1 MVYAVG
7 IHIYERK
14 NEMTNKKLYYK
25 NEAGEKVEYKLSEVS
40 LKQRASLVV
49 EYADM
54 VVSDEAGYAY
64 LLKDLLFKY
73 CLLSYYTDIQ
83 LFDEENKFSIDSIEK
98 FMNENIR
105 MMEMIIGYIG
115 EDTMSELKVAC
126 EEAIEYRKSH
136 NPELEKGLV
145 ELVGLVNELL
155 ESMVTAAKSV
165 GNYKEIDMAAVNKL
179 INIIPVMQGMGS
191 KEVAKTILKAKE
203 TA

>member
-1 MVYAVG
+1 MA
-7 IHIYERK
+7 
-14 NEMTNKKLYYK
+14 NKKLYYK
-25 NEAGEKVEYKLSEVS
+25 NAAGEKVEYKLLEVS

-49 EYADM
+49 EYTDM

-73 CLLSYYTDIQ
+73 CLLSYYTDIE
-83 LFDEENKFSIDSIEK
+83 LFDEENKFSIDSLEK
-98 FMNENIR
+98 FMNENAR
-105 MMEMIIGYIG
+105 MMDVITGYIG
-115 EDTMSELKVAC
+115 EDTVSELKVAC

-136 NPELEKGLV
+136 NPELEKGLI

-179 INIIPVMQGMGS
+179 INIIPIMQGMGS